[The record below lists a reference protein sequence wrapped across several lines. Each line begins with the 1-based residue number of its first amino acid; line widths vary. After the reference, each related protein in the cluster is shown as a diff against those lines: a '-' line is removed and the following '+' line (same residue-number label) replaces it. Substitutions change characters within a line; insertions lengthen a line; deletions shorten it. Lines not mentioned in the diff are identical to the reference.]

1 MNQVEN
7 KTKKYSVEPEG
18 QKIQDQEGQEVK
30 EKEELTRPQP
40 KQTDC

>member
-7 KTKKYSVEPEG
+7 KTIKYSVEAEG
-18 QKIQDQEGQEVK
+18 QKIQDQEEQEVK
-30 EKEELTRPQP
+30 EKENLTRPQP